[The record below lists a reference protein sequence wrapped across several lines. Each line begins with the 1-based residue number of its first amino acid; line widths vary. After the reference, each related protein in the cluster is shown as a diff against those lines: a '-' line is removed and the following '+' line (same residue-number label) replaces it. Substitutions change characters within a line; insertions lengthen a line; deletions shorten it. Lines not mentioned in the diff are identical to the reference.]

1 MIQLISHDM
10 GSNLQSDFNALLG
23 FSTIESLARFQNTSL
38 SATVRVREEV
48 VERVTQLLAPY
59 FDEPL
64 IFLKELSHPRLNSVL
79 SGQFVAS
86 LLDSTN
92 SEQYTY
98 LDIISGRHTFS
109 DTLAYLLKEEGA
121 TIKGVLAQ
129 VPGMR
134 SEAFASAIEIEL
146 KKSSVGRVRLI
157 QSVRSSPLF
166 PVTLYYSTHLMNAI
180 ADNVLVVGY
189 PKLTFLNRGLLTENE
204 YPADPEATSFAILDS
219 QEVLGPAVPGRV
231 AVPSAVTSNL
241 DQWRT
246 FADSEC
252 VHIRLN
258 EAAVDMGALKLV
270 RWKVH
275 G

>member
-1 MIQLISHDM
+1 M
-10 GSNLQSDFNALLG
+10 GSIVQTDFNALLG
-23 FSTIESLARFQNTSL
+23 FSTIESLARFQNTSPT
-38 SATVRVREEV
+38 ARVRVTEEV
-48 VERVTQLLAPY
+48 VERVTQCLAPY

-64 IFLKELSHPRLNSVL
+64 NFLKQLSHTRLNAVL
-79 SGQFVAS
+79 SGQFVSS

-109 DTLAYLLKEEGA
+109 DTLSYLLKEEGA

-146 KKSSVGRVRLI
+146 NKSSVGRVRLI

-166 PVTLYYSTHLMNAI
+166 PITLYYSTHLMNAI

-204 YPADPEATSFAILDS
+204 YPADPEPTSFSVLDS
-219 QEVLGPAVPGRV
+219 QEVLGRDTPRVPGRV
-231 AVPSAVTSNL
+231 AIPSAVASNL

-246 FADSEC
+246 FADCEC
-252 VHIRLN
+252 VHIRLSQ
-258 EAAVDMGALKLV
+258 AAVDYGALKLV